1 MFAISLIAFSI
12 WSRISDDLV
21 TVLAWENMEDHSK
34 SEGRCFGG
42 FTPSFSAASEI
53 VLEEDMATGMSFL

>member
-21 TVLAWENMEDHSK
+21 TVLAWEIIEDHSK

-42 FTPSFSAASEI
+42 LTPSFSDASEI